1 MRSTKSILLSEC
13 SLASPTHGV
22 SIITGDKSKKISRK
36 TVTIRGNLKREL
48 EKASGGGNT
57 HNTNKN
63 W

>member
-48 EKASGGGNT
+48 EKASGGG
-57 HNTNKN
+57 
-63 W
+63 